1 MIERLTS
8 MRLSRRNLLRRLG
21 HAAACGTAM
30 AFIDEAS
37 FAATTPSSGAHRHG
51 EPIRLNM
58 NENAYGPS
66 ERAAAALRSTLGLV
80 NRYPD
85 SADPLVG
92 DIAALHGVRPEQIVL
107 GCGSTGILRMA
118 AETFLG
124 RGSKLVLAAP
134 TFDLIAEYARGVGAD
149 VATVPLDQQYAHD
162 LGGMLAHADD
172 SARLVYICNPNNPTG
187 SVTPRADLEAFI
199 RKLPATTSVLIDEAY
214 HHYAGASAAYAS
226 FIDRPIDDR
235 RVVVIRTLS
244 KVYGLA
250 GLRLGYAVAAVEVAR
265 ALSSHRLSMDV
276 NIVALRA
283 GTAALGDREHV
294 RLSVQRNA
302 NDRQEFYNQATARML
317 RVIDSHANFF
327 MLKTDRPA
335 EVTIEHLKKH
345 DILVAPP
352 IPSMAKHIRVS
363 LGTPDDMLEFW
374 RVWDLMPRHNM
385 EM

>member
-1 MIERLTS
+1 MSEWLTP

-21 HAAACGTAM
+21 RAAACGTAM

-37 FAATTPSSGAHRHG
+37 FAATTRSSEAHRHG
-51 EPIRLNM
+51 DPIRLNM

-66 ERAAAALRSTLGLV
+66 ERAAAALRDSLGLV

-92 DIAALHGVRPEQIVL
+92 EIAALHGVRPEQIVL
-107 GCGSTGILRMA
+107 GCGSTGILRTA

-124 RGSKLVLAAP
+124 RSSKLILAAP

-149 VATVPLDQQYAHD
+149 VATVPLDQQYAHH
-162 LGGMLAHADD
+162 LGGMLAHADG

-187 SVTPRADLEAFI
+187 TMTPRADLETFI
-199 RKLPATTSVLIDEAY
+199 RRLPATTSVLIDEAY

-235 RVVVIRTLS
+235 RVIVTRTLS

-250 GLRLGYAVAAVEVAR
+250 GLRVGYAVATVEVAR

-283 GTAALGDREHV
+283 GAAALGDREHV

-327 MLKTDRPA
+327 MLKTGGSA
-335 EVTIEHLKKH
+335 EGTIDHLKKH
-345 DILVAPP
+345 NILVAPP
-352 IPSMAKHIRVS
+352 IPSMAKYIRVS
-363 LGTPDDMLEFW
+363 LSTPHDMVEFW
-374 RVWDLMPRHNM
+374 RVWDLMPAHHT

>member
-1 MIERLTS
+1 
-8 MRLSRRNLLRRLG
+8 
-21 HAAACGTAM
+21 M
-30 AFIDEAS
+30 AFIDDQAS
-37 FAATTPSSGAHRHG
+37 FAATTRSSEGHRHG

-66 ERAAAALRSTLGLV
+66 ERAATALRSSLGLV

-85 SADPLVG
+85 PADPLVG

-124 RGSKLVLAAP
+124 RGSTLILAAP

-149 VATVPLDQQYAHD
+149 VATVPLDPQYAHD
-162 LGGMLAHADD
+162 LGGMLAHADG
-172 SARLVYICNPNNPTG
+172 STRLVYICNPNNPTG
-187 SVTPRADLEAFI
+187 SVTARADLEAFI

-214 HHYAGASAAYAS
+214 HDYASASAAYAS
-226 FIDRPIDDR
+226 FIDRPVDDR
-235 RVVVIRTLS
+235 RIVVIRTLS

-250 GLRLGYAVAAVEVAR
+250 GLRLGYAVAPVEVAR

-283 GTAALGDREHV
+283 GTAALADREHV

-374 RVWDLMPRHNM
+374 RVWDLMPRHTM
-385 EM
+385 ET

>member
-1 MIERLTS
+1 MSERLTP

-21 HAAACGTAM
+21 RAAACGTAM

-37 FAATTPSSGAHRHG
+37 FAATTRSSEAHRHG
-51 EPIRLNM
+51 DPIRLNM

-66 ERAAAALRSTLGLV
+66 ERAAAALRDSLGLV

-92 DIAALHGVRPEQIVL
+92 EIAALHGVRPEQIVL
-107 GCGSTGILRMA
+107 GCGSTGILRTA

-124 RGSKLVLAAP
+124 RSSKLILAAP

-162 LGGMLAHADD
+162 LGGMLAHADG

-187 SVTPRADLEAFI
+187 TMTPRADLETFI
-199 RKLPATTSVLIDEAY
+199 RRLPATTSVLIDEAY

-235 RVVVIRTLS
+235 RVIVTRTLS

-250 GLRLGYAVAAVEVAR
+250 GLRVGYAVATVEVAR
-265 ALSSHRLSMDV
+265 ALASHRLSMDV

-283 GTAALGDREHV
+283 GAAALDDREHV

-317 RVIDSHANFF
+317 RVIDSHANFV
-327 MLKTDRPA
+327 MLKTGGSA
-335 EVTIEHLKKH
+335 EGTIDHLKKH
-345 DILVAPP
+345 NILVAPP
-352 IPSMAKHIRVS
+352 IPSMAKYIRVS
-363 LGTPDDMLEFW
+363 LSTPHDMVEFW
-374 RVWDLMPRHNM
+374 RVWDLMPAHHM